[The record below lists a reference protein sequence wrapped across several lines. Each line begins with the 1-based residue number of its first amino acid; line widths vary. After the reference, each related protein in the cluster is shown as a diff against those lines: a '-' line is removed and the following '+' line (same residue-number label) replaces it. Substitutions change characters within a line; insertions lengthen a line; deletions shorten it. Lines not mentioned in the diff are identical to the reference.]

1 MQLAIKCIC
10 VLILYN
16 FTMWCNMSLCLQSD
30 DASGAGVGAA
40 VAGVGGAK
48 AEAARGNGPLSAGGG
63 LMEEMSALLARR

>member
-1 MQLAIKCIC
+1 
-10 VLILYN
+10 
-16 FTMWCNMSLCLQSD
+16 MWCNMSLCLQSD